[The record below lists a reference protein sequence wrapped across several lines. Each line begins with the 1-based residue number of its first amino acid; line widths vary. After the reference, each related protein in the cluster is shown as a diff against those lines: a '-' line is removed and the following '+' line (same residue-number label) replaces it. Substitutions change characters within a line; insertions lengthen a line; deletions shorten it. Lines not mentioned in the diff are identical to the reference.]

1 MILKNNNLIKFIYS
15 KLSLVRKGLNM
26 IRQRIFISMVII
38 TCTIGLISCSK
49 NEKMQINPID
59 MEVNIGQLPYQDLEK
74 EWSVMNMDKYILR
87 TAQQIWNTWSS
98 MDKIWP
104 GVDFSKYNVLYVSI
118 DGEKAWL
125 INPNNEIIKFSGKD
139 LPDKFKATGEE
150 MSFTSSEETLNGK
163 PTIKVE
169 VKPKMFEEP
178 YSVSE
183 FKSLPTGTNLFPFTV
198 HEEFHNYQGTW
209 KINDVNKEGLLQEG
223 VENFEAR
230 QERLEILNCLNKAVL
245 DPDKETQY
253 LEAAK
258 WWFNKYKTDNEK
270 EYNMTKNVDTLES
283 TARYFDMA
291 VNIRSIKGMDISED
305 EAF

>member
-1 MILKNNNLIKFIYS
+1 
-15 KLSLVRKGLNM
+15 
-26 IRQRIFISMVII
+26 
-38 TCTIGLISCSK
+38 
-49 NEKMQINPID
+49 
-59 MEVNIGQLPYQDLEK
+59 
-74 EWSVMNMDKYILR
+74 
-87 TAQQIWNTWSS
+87 
-98 MDKIWP
+98 
-104 GVDFSKYNVLYVSI
+104 
-118 DGEKAWL
+118 
-125 INPNNEIIKFSGKD
+125 
-139 LPDKFKATGEE
+139 
-150 MSFTSSEETLNGK
+150 
-163 PTIKVE
+163 
-169 VKPKMFEEP
+169 MFEEP

-209 KINDVNKEGLLQEG
+209 KINDVNKEELLQEG

-270 EYNMTKNVDTLES
+270 EYNMTKNVDTLEG

-291 VNIRSIKGMDISED
+291 
-305 EAF
+305 